1 VLPLAMF
8 QYTGKNSKGG
18 TVKGTM
24 EAESK
29 NEVAVTLRRQNV
41 FPTSIVNEAQLG
53 REIKFTKSKQKIT
66 VKDLSI
72 FCNQFATIIRAGISL
87 IECLDI
93 LRKQSEN
100 KTLRDILDQMF
111 EDVQKGVPLSKAMG
125 KHPKEFPQILIN
137 MVESGEL
144 SGQLDL
150 IMERMADHFDK
161 EYKLTMKIKAA
172 MFYPVILVSVSVLV
186 SVFLLVMV
194 LPNFVGMFKDFGVPL
209 PLLTQ
214 VLLNVGEFF
223 KSYWYIV
230 FGVSVVLIFS
240 FRRFINTAE
249 GRLKFDDFKLHIPVI
264 GSVNRKI
271 ATSRFSRSLSTMI
284 NSGIS
289 IVDSMELVSKVI
301 GNVRVS
307 KGIEEAL
314 EQIKKGDGVAT
325 PLSHLKI
332 FPPMMISM
340 IRIGEDTGN
349 LESLLETTA
358 DFYDQEVDVAIH
370 GLIQMINPAILLFMA
385 VIVGAIVMAIAL
397 PMFEMYQHLDF

>member
-1 VLPLAMF
+1 MPMF
-8 QYTGKNSKGG
+8 QYTGKNSKGE
-18 TVKGTM
+18 TVKGNM
-24 EAESK
+24 EADSR

-41 FPTSIVNEAQLG
+41 FPTQIVNEAQLG
-53 REIKFTKSKQKIT
+53 REIRFTRTKKKIT

-100 KTLRDILDQMF
+100 DTLKEILDQMF
-111 EDVQKGVPLSKAMG
+111 EDVQKGVPMSKSMA
-125 KHPKEFPQILIN
+125 KHPKAFPALLIN

-150 IMERMADHFDK
+150 IMQRMADHFDK
-161 EYKLTMKIKAA
+161 EYKLSMKIRQA
-172 MFYPVILVSVSVLV
+172 MVYPMILITVSILV

-194 LPNFVGMFKDFGVPL
+194 LPNFVEMFLDFGVPL

-214 VLLNVGEFF
+214 ALLAVGDFF
-223 KSYWYIV
+223 KNYWYLV
-230 FGVSVVLIFS
+230 LGGNVLILFAM
-240 FRRFINTAE
+240 RRFINTAE
-249 GRLKFDDFKLHIPVI
+249 GRLKFDDFKLHVPII
-264 GSVNRKI
+264 GPVNRKI
-271 ATSRFSRSLSTMI
+271 ATSRFSRNLSTMI

-289 IVDSMELVSKVI
+289 IIDSMELVSRVI

-307 KGIEEAL
+307 KSIEDAL
-314 EQIKKGDGVAT
+314 DQMKKGDGIAT
-325 PLSHLKI
+325 PLSRLKL
-332 FPPMMISM
+332 FPPMMVSM

-358 DFYDQEVDVAIH
+358 DFYDQEVDVAIQSM
-370 GLIQMINPAILLFMA
+370 IQLLNPAILLVMA
-385 VIVGAIVMAIAL
+385 VVVGAIVLAIAL
-397 PMFEMYQHLDF
+397 PMFEMYSHLSF

>member
-1 VLPLAMF
+1 MPMF
-8 QYTGKNSKGG
+8 QYTGKNSKGE

-24 EAESK
+24 EADSR

-41 FPTSIVNEAQLG
+41 FPTQIVNEAQLG
-53 REIKFTKSKQKIT
+53 REIKLTRTKKKIT

-100 KTLRDILDQMF
+100 PTLREILDQMF
-111 EDVQKGVPLSKAMG
+111 EDVQKGVPMSKSMA
-125 KHPKEFPQILIN
+125 KHPKAFPQILIN

-150 IMERMADHFDK
+150 IMQRMAEHFDK
-161 EYKLTMKIKAA
+161 EYKLNMKIRSA
-172 MFYPVILVSVSVLV
+172 MVYPVILITVSVLV

-194 LPNFVGMFKDFGVPL
+194 LPNFVNMFIDFGVPL

-214 VLLNVGEFF
+214 VLLDIGEFF
-223 KSYWYIV
+223 KNYWYIV
-230 FGVSVVLIFS
+230 FGLTIAIIFGM
-240 FRRFINTAE
+240 RRFLNTAE
-249 GRLKFDDFKLHIPVI
+249 GRLKFDDFKLYIPAI
-264 GSVNRKI
+264 GPVNRKI
-271 ATSRFSRSLSTMI
+271 ATSRFARSLSTMI

-289 IVDSMELVSKVI
+289 IIDSMELVSKVI
-301 GNVRVS
+301 GNARVS
-307 KGIEEAL
+307 LGIDEAL
-314 EQIKKGDGVAT
+314 DQIKKGDGVAT
-325 PLSHLKI
+325 PLSRLKI

-349 LESLLETTA
+349 LEALLETTA
-358 DFYDQEVDVAIH
+358 DFYDQEVDVAIQ
-370 GLIQMINPAILLFMA
+370 GLIQLINPIILFFMA
-385 VIVGAIVMAIAL
+385 IVVGGIVMAIAL
-397 PMFEMYQHLDF
+397 PMFEMYQHLQL

>member
-1 VLPLAMF
+1 MALF
-8 QYTGKNSKGG
+8 QYTGKNSKGE
-18 TVKGTM
+18 TVKGNM

-41 FPTSIVNEAQLG
+41 FPTQIVNEAQLG
-53 REIKFTKSKQKIT
+53 REIKLTRTKKKIT
-66 VKDLSI
+66 VKDLSL

-100 KTLRDILDQMF
+100 QTLREIIDQMF
-111 EDVQKGVPLSKAMG
+111 EDVQKGVPLSKSME
-125 KHPKEFPQILIN
+125 KHSKSFPRILIN

-150 IMERMADHFDK
+150 IMVRMADHFDK
-161 EYKLTMKIKAA
+161 EYKLNLKIRSA
-172 MFYPVILVSVSVLV
+172 MVYPIILITVSVIV

-194 LPNFVGMFKDFGVPL
+194 LPNFVNMFLDFGVPL
-209 PLLTQ
+209 PYLTQ
-214 VLLNVGEFF
+214 VLLDLGEFF
-223 KSYWYIV
+223 KNYWYIV
-230 FGVSVVLIFS
+230 FGSTFLLIYGMNKFV
-240 FRRFINTAE
+240 NTAE
-249 GRLKFDDFKLHIPVI
+249 GRLKFDDVKLHIPIV
-264 GSVNRKI
+264 GPVNRKI

-289 IVDSMELVSKVI
+289 IIDSMELVSKVI
-301 GNVRVS
+301 GNVRIS
-307 KGIEEAL
+307 QGIDDAL
-314 EQIKKGDGVAT
+314 EQIKKGDGVAA
-325 PLSHLKI
+325 PLSRLKI

-358 DFYDQEVDVAIH
+358 DFYDQEVEVAIQ
-370 GLIQMINPAILLFMA
+370 GMIQMINPVILFFMA
-385 VIVGAIVMAIAL
+385 IVVGGIVMAIVL
-397 PMFEMYQHLDF
+397 PMFEMYQHMDF

>member
-1 VLPLAMF
+1 MF
-8 QYTGKNSKGG
+8 QYTGKNSKGV

-111 EDVQKGVPLSKAMG
+111 EDVQKGVPLSKSMA
-125 KHPKEFPQILIN
+125 KHPKSFPQILIN

-150 IMERMADHFDK
+150 IMARMADHFDK
-161 EYKLTMKIKAA
+161 EYKLNMKIKSA
-172 MFYPVILVSVSVLV
+172 MVYPVILITVSIIV
-186 SVFLLVMV
+186 SVFLLVAV
-194 LPNFVGMFKDFGVPL
+194 LPNFVSMFTDFGVPL

-214 VLLNVGEFF
+214 VLLNTGEFF
-223 KSYWYIV
+223 KEYWYIV
-230 FGVSVVLIFS
+230 MGGTILIIVVM
-240 FRRFINTAE
+240 RRFINTAE
-249 GRLKFDDFKLHIPVI
+249 GRLKFDDFKLHVPVI
-264 GSVNRKI
+264 GPTNRKI

-289 IVDSMELVSKVI
+289 IIDSMELVSKVI

-307 KGIEEAL
+307 KGIEDAL
-314 EQIKKGDGVAT
+314 DQIKKGDGVAS
-325 PLSHLKI
+325 PLSRLEI

-340 IRIGEDTGN
+340 IKIGEDTGN

-358 DFYDQEVDVAIH
+358 DFYDQEVDVAIASM
-370 GLIQMINPAILLFMA
+370 IQLINPIILLFMA
-385 VIVGAIVMAIAL
+385 VVVGAIVLAIAL
-397 PMFEMYQHLDF
+397 PMFEMYSHLQF